1 MVGFFLYV
9 SKVAWLSLGKYLQG
23 IAFGRWWWW
32 GDRRHCAINR
42 ISKGCINNKSQQ
54 RIILVSTCFETSLE
68 AKSAKTRRISLLQE
82 KRGGD
87 ENNSRAYFLAFFA
100 GLWVSLEC
108 QAGWLEGVLSWKKT
122 IPAFNTFKANV
133 LKKDFAHLLF
143 WMWSLALSAKI
154 RQNILKICKTWIGS
168 IFLFILKFGL
178 VLSCT
183 FTPLVNK
190 KASFW
195 K

>member
-1 MVGFFLYV
+1 MWLIAQRLAAAPLRYFLNDGGFFLYV

-122 IPAFNTFKANV
+122 IPAFNAFKATV
-133 LKKDFAHLLF
+133 L
-143 WMWSLALSAKI
+143 
-154 RQNILKICKTWIGS
+154 QILRINYSGCDRWLTLGKNKTKH
-168 IFLFILKFGL
+168 FE
-178 VLSCT
+178 
-183 FTPLVNK
+183 NM
-190 KASFW
+190 
-195 K
+195 